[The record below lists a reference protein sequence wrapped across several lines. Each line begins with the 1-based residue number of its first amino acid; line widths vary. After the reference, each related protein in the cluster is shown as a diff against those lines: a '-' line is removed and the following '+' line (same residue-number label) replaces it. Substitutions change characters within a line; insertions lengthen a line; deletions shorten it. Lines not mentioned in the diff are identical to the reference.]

1 MYRYDNCNTFSFID
15 CQFGNVPDD
24 SQKCPV
30 GSPSHEGIDS
40 PARRHSVHKDLRQLS
55 IGSVIVKSYGR
66 YDVNGFR
73 FRTTKFEAS
82 RPLAATKNN
91 GVVIRAEDM
100 ERHESEY
107 YGIINNI
114 LECQFVG
121 NKDLRVVF
129 FDCTWFD
136 PKHYRTEFGMA
147 QVKHKQILQGADR
160 YVLAHQVEQVYY
172 SSYPCP
178 KLSAWWVVYKTYPRD
193 RLSTP
198 VPDDYNREAQQADG
212 VFQED
217 ELPSS
222 FDIDPAPTLDC
233 LVGDLND
240 ISLPQKRKR
249 NDK

>member
-1 MYRYDNCNTFSFID
+1 
-15 CQFGNVPDD
+15 
-24 SQKCPV
+24 
-30 GSPSHEGIDS
+30 
-40 PARRHSVHKDLRQLS
+40 
-55 IGSVIVKSYGR
+55 VIVKSYGR

-73 FRTTKFEAS
+73 FRTSKFEAS

-91 GVVIRAEDM
+91 GVVIRAADVEG
-100 ERHESEY
+100 HESEY

-114 LECQFVG
+114 FECQFAG

-147 QVKHKQILQGADR
+147 QVKHNKLLQAADR
-160 YVLAHQVEQVYY
+160 FVLAHQVEQVYY

-193 RLSTP
+193 RVSTP
-198 VPDDYNREAQQADG
+198 GPDYHPLEGHQAEE
-212 VFQED
+212 VFQEE

-222 FDIDPAPTLDC
+222 FDIDPAPTLDS
-233 LVGDLND
+233 LGGDLND
-240 ISLPQKRKR
+240 IILPLKRKR
-249 NDK
+249 